1 MEAHNMTPSKENRNL
16 KYIKPVGI
24 DELTDQPNLE
34 GANVTRV
41 EHEILEYVRKQMHR
55 ATATGE
61 VIGQAILFQEEM
73 DREMRIIEAELT
85 SEIGEEEAFRS
96 RW

>member
-1 MEAHNMTPSKENRNL
+1 MRPSKKKRSL

-55 ATATGE
+55 ATATCE
-61 VIGQAILFQEEM
+61 VIGAAILFQNEM
-73 DREMRIIEAELT
+73 HKEMSIIEEQIM
-85 SEIGEEEAFRS
+85 SEKGFEEEEAFGS

>member
-1 MEAHNMTPSKENRNL
+1 MRPSKEKRSL

-55 ATATGE
+55 ATATCE
-61 VIGQAILFQEEM
+61 VIGAAILFQEEM
-73 DREMRIIEAELT
+73 FKEMAIIEEQLM
-85 SEIGEEEAFRS
+85 SEAGFEEEEAFGS
-96 RW
+96 GW

>member
-1 MEAHNMTPSKENRNL
+1 MALPTEYKKEVE
-16 KYIKPVGI
+16 YIKVSEFG
-24 DELTDQPNLE
+24 ESETLRSNA
-34 GANVTRV
+34 ANV
-41 EHEILEYVRKQMHR
+41 EPDILEYVRKQMDR
-55 ATATGE
+55 GAITGE

-85 SEIGEEEAFRS
+85 SKTGEEEAFGS

>member
-1 MEAHNMTPSKENRNL
+1 MEQPLIEGRNR

-24 DELTDQPNLE
+24 DELIDQPNFE

-41 EHEILEYVRKQMHR
+41 EPDILEYVRKQMHR
-55 ATATGE
+55 ATVTCE
-61 VIGQAILFQEEM
+61 VVGQAILFQEEM

-85 SEIGEEEAFRS
+85 SKTGEEALEEARG
-96 RW
+96 

>member
-1 MEAHNMTPSKENRNL
+1 MRPSKKKRSL

-55 ATATGE
+55 ATATCE
-61 VIGQAILFQEEM
+61 VVGAAILFQNEM
-73 DREMRIIEAELT
+73 HKEMSIIEEQLMSDA
-85 SEIGEEEAFRS
+85 GFEEEEGFGS